1 MIKRLNLISYK
12 LYIFTARLYLMKSI
26 YTICYVS
33 KASSELTKNDIERL
47 FNYTAS
53 TNSKFDVSGMLLHSL
68 GNFFQVLEGE
78 EKHLLGLYEKIKE
91 DVRHGDIYE
100 VYNKRTNQPVFNN
113 YNSKFDIVKTSE
125 DLDMLITYLN
135 QDRSNSTNHKLKR
148 LLQPFAMLGEF

>member
-1 MIKRLNLISYK
+1 
-12 LYIFTARLYLMKSI
+12 MKNT

-33 KASSELTKNDIERL
+33 KASSDLTKGDIEKL

-53 TNSKFDVSGMLLHSL
+53 TNSKFNVSGMLLHSM

-78 EKHLLGLYEKIKE
+78 EKHLLNLYEKIKE
-91 DVRHGDIYE
+91 DLRHADIYE
-100 VYNKRTNQPVFNN
+100 VYNRKTSQPVFTN
-113 YNSKFDIVKTSE
+113 YHSKFDIVKTSQ
-125 DLDMLITYLN
+125 DLEMLLTYLN